1 MNLAPAS
8 FLQNSPFAG
17 ASWRTWLAVGAL
29 VSGLPTSARA
39 QEWQL
44 GFDPSGNFVVE
55 ISGNAVPPQI
65 LAQPQMQVVQPG
77 ELASFFVV
85 LADTSGLS
93 YQWLFNGTNLP
104 GATSDALLISNVS
117 SNNQGYYS
125 VVLANNSGSVTSS
138 PAPLWIDS
146 RGCGMPD
153 WWQLYYFG
161 NMTNLATGDFD
172 GDGGSNLQEF
182 LDGTNPT
189 NSASVRYRLAL
200 FSDGGLV
207 QVTPNQSSYSN
218 GDVVTLTAT
227 AIPPAVFHAWTGDVV
242 SQSNTVS
249 LTMNTNKTVFG
260 RFTPIDFFWANGS
273 SGDWSVPANWNPPLV
288 PLAIDNAHI
297 ALGGVTVTVT
307 NPTECLGLFLG
318 GNLAVSST
326 LKLRGASFWGDGQI
340 SGSGRFIVDTPA
352 SLALTN
358 PGILG
363 LGVGLNSSTLE
374 NGGTFLWSG
383 AGSILGN
390 GAVITNRP
398 GALFEQQGA
407 GSFANSGG
415 DYRFDNAGTF
425 RKTIS
430 VGTNNV
436 YVPFNNYGTVDLQA
450 GTLVWNRTLTNTGT
464 VLLAPGTTN
473 RFPVGGLSSGV
484 ISAPAT
490 ALVEWTGGTFVN
502 AGGQLNGDGLYRINA
517 NGGSLL
523 ANTDVSVSNLDL
535 LLGALDG
542 SATVTVNNLMNWT
555 TGTMTGT
562 GRTFIPPGA
571 TLNLASASGV
581 TLSRTLE
588 NAGTVM
594 WTGAGTFYFSGGILT
609 NRAGA
614 LFEQQGAG
622 SFANFNSPYE
632 FDNSGIFRKTIDF
645 GTNLAAI
652 YFNNYG
658 TVDIEA
664 GTLTWYRTLT
674 NLGTVVLASGATN
687 RFEVTSALSSGSFNA
702 PLGALVELYSGTLT
716 LVPGAQLN
724 GGGLYRLNGGVLLAN
739 TDLSVSNLDYV
750 NNAGGAALDGSGTLT
765 INNLMNWTTGTMTGS
780 GRTVIAPGAT
790 LKLANPN
797 PSTIVLSR
805 VLENG
810 GVTLWTGSG
819 TFYLSGGI
827 ITNRPGAVFEAQNA
841 ASVTPFNSPFEFDN
855 AGIFRKSLSTGTT
868 TVGVPFT
875 NYGTVDLRLGILA
888 ANNAYASSPNAVLN
902 CALGG
907 TTAGTNYGQLQVSGP
922 VTLNGALSV
931 ALANGF
937 IPATNDTFTLLTAGA
952 RNGTFA
958 NFYYPSNAVTMQLSN
973 TASSVIVQVTGVS
986 ITPPLLLSAAIS
998 GTNVLLGWNA
1008 RSNITYRV
1016 EFNPNLAS
1024 SNWSALAGD
1033 VIGSSNFASKLDP
1046 LTPSNRFYRLRVLP

>member
-17 ASWRTWLAVGAL
+17 ASWRIWLAVGAL
-29 VSGLPTSARA
+29 VSGLPTSTRA

-55 ISGNAVPPQI
+55 ISGNAVPPEI

-172 GDGGSNLQEF
+172 GDGVSNLQEF
-182 LDGTNPT
+182 FDGTNPT
-189 NSASVRYRLAL
+189 NSASARYRLAL

-207 QVTPNQSSYSN
+207 QVTPNQGSYSN

-227 AIPPAVFHAWTGDVV
+227 AVPPGIFHAWIGDIA
-242 SQSNTVS
+242 SQSNTVT
-249 LTMNTNKTVFG
+249 LTMKTNKTVFA

-273 SGDWSVPANWNPPLV
+273 GGDWSVPANWNPPLV
-288 PLAIDNAHI
+288 PLASDNAHI
-297 ALGGVTVTVT
+297 TLVNVIVTVT
-307 NPTECLGLFLG
+307 NTNECLGLFLG
-318 GNLAVSST
+318 DATGSQRLSIST
-326 LKLRGASFWGDGQI
+326 TLFVHGPSFWAGGQMG
-340 SGSGRFIVDTPA
+340 GSGTTIIDSSA
-352 SLALTN
+352 SLTITNQGDVSLTC
-358 PGILG
+358 
-363 LGVGLNSSTLE
+363 TLD
-374 NGGTFLWSG
+374 NGGTILWTG
-383 AGSILGN
+383 AGNFVGSGGI
-390 GAVITNRP
+390 ITNRP

-407 GSFANSGG
+407 GSFADTFG

-425 RKTIS
+425 RKS
-430 VGTNNV
+430 VSPGTNTV
-436 YVPFNNYGTVDLQA
+436 YIPLNNYGTVDIEA
-450 GTLVWNRTLTNTGT
+450 GTLWCNRPLTNAGT
-464 VLLAPGTTN
+464 VILAPGTTN
-473 RFPVGGLSSGV
+473 QLSAGGASSGMF
-484 ISAPAT
+484 STPAT
-490 ALVEWTGGTFVN
+490 ALVEWTGATFVN
-502 AGGQLNGDGLYRINA
+502 AGGQLNGAGLYRING
-517 NGGSLL
+517 NGTVFVAS
-523 ANTDVSVSNLDL
+523 TDLSVSNLDL
-535 LLGALDG
+535 VGPGSALDG
-542 SATVTVNNLMNWT
+542 SGTVTINNAMNWT
-555 TGTMTGT
+555 FGTMTGT

-571 TLNLASASGV
+571 TLNIASASGV

-588 NAGTVM
+588 NGGTVM

-609 NRAGA
+609 NRAAG

-622 SFANFNSPYE
+622 SFASFNAPYQFE
-632 FDNSGIFRKTIDF
+632 NSGIFRKTIDF

-652 YFNNYG
+652 NFNNYG
-658 TVDIEA
+658 SVDIEA
-664 GTLTWYRTLT
+664 GTLIWYRNLT
-674 NLGTVVLASGATN
+674 NFGTVMLGPGATN
-687 RFEVTSALSSGSFNA
+687 RLAVTSAFSSGPFNA
-702 PLGALVELYSGTLT
+702 PPGTLVELNSGTLV

-724 GGGLYRLNGGVLLAN
+724 GGGLYRLNGGVLVAN

-750 NNAGGAALDGSGTLT
+750 NNAGGAALDGSGMLT
-765 INNLMNWTTGTMTGS
+765 INSLMNWTTGTMTGN

-790 LKLANPN
+790 LNLANP
-797 PSTIVLSR
+797 STLVLSR

-841 ASVTPFNSPFEFDN
+841 ASVSPFNSPFQFDN
-855 AGIFRKSLSTGTT
+855 AGIFRKSLGTGTT
-868 TVGVPFT
+868 TIGVPFT

-907 TTAGTNYGQLQVSGP
+907 TAAGTNYGQLQVSGP
-922 VTLNGALSV
+922 VTLNGALRV
-931 ALANGF
+931 VLANGF
-937 IPATNDTFTLLTAGA
+937 IPATNNTFTVLTAGA

-973 TASSVIVQVTGVS
+973 TVNSVIVQVTGVATAPPRLL
-986 ITPPLLLSAAIS
+986 TPVIS
-998 GTNVLLGWNA
+998 GTNVLLTWTA
-1008 RSNITYRV
+1008 QPNITYRV
-1016 EFNPNLAS
+1016 EFNPNLAP
-1024 SNWSALAGD
+1024 SNWFVLPSD
-1033 VIGSSNFASKLDP
+1033 VTSSSNFAAKLD
-1046 LTPSNRFYRLRVLP
+1046 LLNPSNRFYRLRVLP